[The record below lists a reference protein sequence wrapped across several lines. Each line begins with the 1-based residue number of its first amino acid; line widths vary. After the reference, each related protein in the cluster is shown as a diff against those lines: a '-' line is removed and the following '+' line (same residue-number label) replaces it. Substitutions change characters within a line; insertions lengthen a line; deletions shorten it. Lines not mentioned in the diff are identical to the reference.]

1 MDTDPQVI
9 NIGLCV
15 IAHEQGGSL
24 GIVNRH
30 FYEDT
35 VMDTSNP
42 AINPNALL
50 ERAVEGAHATV
61 DRLAEAVTPAVEQLT
76 QAVDSAGDALNAK
89 AVDARALQEEWTAAL
104 RDAVRDHPIAAVL
117 TAAAVGV
124 LVGKLVSR

>member
-1 MDTDPQVI
+1 
-9 NIGLCV
+9 
-15 IAHEQGGSL
+15 
-24 GIVNRH
+24 
-30 FYEDT
+30 
-35 VMDTSNP
+35 MDTSNP
-42 AINPNALL
+42 TTNPNAML

-76 QAVDSAGDALNAK
+76 AAVDNAGEALSAK

-117 TAAAVGV
+117 AAAAIGV